1 MVDVRR
7 EQEQQDQTR
16 QDQTR
21 QDLAQQDL
29 DDRFM
34 AAALALGRRGLG
46 RTAPNPAVGALVVRD
61 GVILGRGWTAPGG
74 RPHAETIAL
83 AEAGPAARG
92 ATIYVT
98 LEPCRHHGRT
108 GPCCEAIVAAGIAR
122 LVFAVEDPN
131 PIAGRGAD
139 FCRDHG
145 VSVTGG
151 VRQAEAAR
159 DHRGHILSVTRH
171 RPAVTLKLA
180 QTANGY
186 AAGGPYDPRLSIT
199 GLAANGAV
207 HVLRAMHDAVMVGI
221 GTVLADDPLLTVRL
235 PGLDARPLRV
245 VIDPLAQTPP
255 QARLIRSL
263 DDAPVLVFIG
273 TGAPAE
279 RVAPLLDIAG
289 LELVPLAMISDDRL
303 DLAAI
308 LAALGQRGIT
318 RVFSEGG
325 PTVAGTLIEEGLAD
339 EVLIFTA
346 PRPLASEGVPA
357 LSATA
362 RAILDDAA
370 RYRLTATQEIGV
382 DRLRRYESVGACL
395 PDS

>member
-7 EQEQQDQTR
+7 EQDRAEQ
-16 QDQTR
+16 
-21 QDLAQQDL
+21 

-46 RTAPNPAVGALVVRD
+46 RTAPNPAVGALVVKD

-83 AEAGPAARG
+83 AQAGAAAKG
-92 ATIYVT
+92 ATLYVT
-98 LEPCRHHGRT
+98 LEPCSHHGRT
-108 GPCCEAIVAAGIAR
+108 GPCCEAVVAAGIAR
-122 LVFAVEDPN
+122 LVFAIEDPS

-139 FCRDHG
+139 YCRDHG
-145 VSVTGG
+145 LVVTGG
-151 VRQAEAAR
+151 VRAAEAAH

-171 RPAVTLKLA
+171 RPSVTLKLA

-235 PGLDARPLRV
+235 PGLESRPLRV
-245 VIDPLAQTPP
+245 VIDPLAETPP
-255 QARLIRSL
+255 QARLIRSIE
-263 DDAPVLVFIG
+263 DAPVLILIG
-273 TGAPAE
+273 DAAPAA
-279 RVAPLLDIAG
+279 RVEALGAIRGVELLT
-289 LELVPLAMISDDRL
+289 LPMLDDVRL
-303 DLAAI
+303 DLGAV
-308 LAALGQRGIT
+308 LAALGARGVT

-325 PTVAGTLIEEGLAD
+325 PTVAGNLIERGLAD

-357 LSATA
+357 LSDAA

-370 RYRLTATQEIGV
+370 RYRLTATAEIGV

>member
-1 MVDVRR
+1 
-7 EQEQQDQTR
+7 
-16 QDQTR
+16 
-21 QDLAQQDL
+21 
-29 DDRFM
+29 M

-46 RTAPNPAVGALVVRD
+46 RTAPNPAVGALVVKD

-83 AEAGPAARG
+83 AQAGDAAKG
-92 ATIYVT
+92 ATLYVT
-98 LEPCRHHGRT
+98 LEPCSHHGRT
-108 GPCCEAIVAAGIAR
+108 GPCCEAVVAAGIAR
-122 LVFAVEDPN
+122 LVFAIEDPS

-139 FCRDHG
+139 YCRDHG
-145 VSVTGG
+145 LDVTGG
-151 VRQAEAAR
+151 VRAVEAAH
-159 DHRGHILSVTRH
+159 DHRGHILCVTRH

-199 GLAANGAV
+199 GLAANGVV

-221 GTVLADDPLLTVRL
+221 GTVIADDPLLTVRL
-235 PGLDARPLRV
+235 PGIESRPLRV
-245 VIDPLAQTPP
+245 VIDPLAETPP
-255 QARLIRSL
+255 QARLIRSIE
-263 DDAPVLVFIG
+263 DAPVLILVG
-273 TGAPAE
+273 EAAPAA
-279 RVAPLLDIAG
+279 RVAPLGAIPGVEIMTLPMLDDI
-289 LELVPLAMISDDRL
+289 RL
-303 DLAAI
+303 DLAAV
-308 LAALGQRGIT
+308 LAALGRRGVT

-325 PTVAGTLIEEGLAD
+325 PRVAGNLIERGLAD

-357 LSATA
+357 LSDAA

-370 RYRLTATQEIGV
+370 RYRLTATAEIGV